1 MNAAVTALVAEWGGV
16 DVLVNSAGITGISA
30 RKTHE
35 IAFADFEHVVRVNLF
50 GSFLA
55 AKAGA
60 SLLSPFVGR
69 LDDINEEGMTVIREL
84 VEIVTEYLEGG
95 LSDADRSRFESH
107 VGSCSGCAN
116 YVEQIRITIDLAGRV
131 SADDLSAETKSGLL
145 AAFRDWKE

>member
-1 MNAAVTALVAEWGGV
+1 LNC
-16 DVLVNSAGITGISA
+16 D
-30 RKTHE
+30 
-35 IAFADFEHVVRVNLF
+35 
-50 GSFLA
+50 
-55 AKAGA
+55 
-60 SLLSPFVGR
+60 
-69 LDDINEEGMTVIREL
+69 EL

-131 SADDLSAETKSGLL
+131 GADDLSAETKSGLL